1 MKGFEKV
8 VKYVVLGEVTSPP
21 RKRHENVTT
30 SMNRHAEARQL
41 GSINRRQRFVEGARG
56 LMSP

>member
-8 VKYVVLGEVTSPP
+8 VKYVVLSENHPKQP
-21 RKRHENVTT
+21 RPDGCD
-30 SMNRHAEARQL
+30 SAEARQL
-41 GSINRRQRFVEGARG
+41 GSINRRQRFVEGAGG